1 MQPKA
6 QKTASKTHKR
16 SRTGCFTCR
25 LRRKKCDE
33 GKPVCRAC
41 KHLGLS
47 CDYKRPSW
55 WGNVE
60 HRRRQKEVIK
70 LQIKKT
76 KVSEKAANNAMASMS
91 VTAYPSSVSQSTLP
105 TPEYYFDGMV
115 RPVRSHSV
123 DSGYSLEYDYEQQDP
138 SFDKMQMAHPTQVN
152 FVETYDSSGYSY
164 NPAYPNILE
173 NKSQSYLNTMPTM
186 DRRESMASFCSTQR
200 KDSNYSTISNAILPS
215 MPAEIYPAN
224 DLPTPPLHPAV
235 ILPSQNGTPGEDIV
249 DFNFVDFNN
258 CPESVPINHVV
269 DDDQDQQLLNHFVIN
284 VLPMVFPILDLTV
297 PYSQSNFIAPALGT
311 NPAYLHSCL
320 AVAAM
325 HIKATEQNIDT
336 SAVDEDIMRHR
347 KSTVERLCEAMNLNV
362 DPVQPLEAILS
373 VIALRAFVASAHD
386 NLPDVPWHQHFEA
399 AITMI
404 QQMDLTSQFQQ
415 LTPSSTSSAF
425 NMTLAAWIDILGST
439 MQGQFPA
446 FAHEYCQNFKE
457 GKSAGFKELMGCDD
471 SVMYLISEITCL
483 EYHKLFENLPDAT
496 LLDHI
501 TSLSASIT
509 STETEF
515 DPVAAA
521 QNGPMDP
528 TILSGLITA
537 AYRYAARI
545 YLTTLVPAYQGVPF
559 NHNVPAVIEL
569 VDKLTTVLELIPT
582 GEDGFDRSLSW
593 VYLIGGSVAT
603 PGSAFR
609 TLLQSRFESLPQ
621 ELRFGSFSDMY
632 ELVNLVWREA
642 DAAGTYVPWRSVM
655 NANNWDLLLL

>member
-1 MQPKA
+1 MQPKV

-55 WGNVE
+55 WGNVD

-123 DSGYSLEYDYEQQDP
+123 DSGYSLEYDYEQQDQ
-138 SFDKMQMAHPTQVN
+138 SFDKMQMANPTQVN
-152 FVETYDSSGYSY
+152 FVETYDPNGYPY
-164 NPAYPNILE
+164 NGPYPNILE
-173 NKSQSYLNTMPTM
+173 NKSQSFLNTMPV
-186 DRRESMASFCSTQR
+186 DRRENMASFCNR
-200 KDSNYSTISNAILPS
+200 KDNGFSGAILPS
-215 MPAEIYPAN
+215 MPAEIYPAT

-235 ILPSQNGTPGEDIV
+235 ILPSQNPTPGEDIV

-258 CPESVPINHVV
+258 CPESVPINQVV
-269 DDDQDQQLLNHFVIN
+269 EDDQDQQLLNHFVIN
-284 VLPMVFPILDLTV
+284 VLPMIFPILDLSV
-297 PYSQSNFIAPALGT
+297 PYSQNNFIAPALGN

-336 SAVDEDIMRHR
+336 AAVDEDIMRHR
-347 KSTVERLCEAMNLNV
+347 KSTVERLCEAMNMNV
-362 DPVQPLEAILS
+362 DPTQPLEAILS
-373 VIALRAFVASAHD
+373 VIALRAFVASVHD
-386 NLPDVPWHQHFEA
+386 SLPDVPWHQHFEA

-404 QQMDLTSQFQQ
+404 QQMNLTSQFQE
-415 LTPSSTSSAF
+415 LTPSSPSSAF
-425 NMTLAAWIDILGST
+425 NLALAAWIDILGST

-446 FAHEYCQNFKE
+446 FAHEYCNNFKE
-457 GKSAGFKELMGCDD
+457 GKSAGLKELMGCDD
-471 SVMYLISEITCL
+471 RVMYLISEITCL
-483 EYHKLFENLPDAT
+483 EYHKLYENLPDAT
-496 LLDHI
+496 LLEHI

-528 TILSGLITA
+528 TVLSGLITA

-569 VDKLTTVLELIPT
+569 VDKLTAVLELIPS

-609 TLLQSRFESLPQ
+609 NLLQTRFQSLPQ
-621 ELRFGSFSDMY
+621 ESQFGSFSDMY

-642 DAAGTYVPWRSVM
+642 DAIGTYVPWRSVM

>member
-1 MQPKA
+1 MQPKV

-76 KVSEKAANNAMASMS
+76 KVTEKAANNAMASMS

-105 TPEYYFDGMV
+105 TPEYYFDGMP

-152 FVETYDSSGYSY
+152 FVETYDPNAYPY
-164 NPAYPNILE
+164 NGAYPNILE
-173 NKSQSYLNTMPTM
+173 NKSQSFLNAMPV
-186 DRRESMASFCSTQR
+186 DRRENTAAFCGPQR
-200 KDSNYSTISNAILPS
+200 KDSGFPGAILPS
-215 MPAEIYPAN
+215 MPAEMYPAT
-224 DLPTPPLHPAV
+224 DLPTPPLHPSV
-235 ILPSQNGTPGEDIV
+235 ILPSQNPTPGEDIV
-249 DFNFVDFNN
+249 DFNFVDFNS
-258 CPESVPINHVV
+258 CPESVPINQVNE
-269 DDDQDQQLLNHFVIN
+269 DDQDQQLLNHFVIN
-284 VLPMVFPILDLTV
+284 VLPSIFPVLDLNV
-297 PYSQSNFIAPALGT
+297 PYSQNSFIAPALGN
-311 NPAYLHSCL
+311 NPSYLHSCL

-336 SAVDEDIMRHR
+336 AAVDEDIMRHR

-373 VIALRAFVASAHD
+373 VIALRAFVASVHD

-404 QQMDLTSQFQQ
+404 QQMNLTSHFQE
-415 LTPSSTSSAF
+415 LTSSSPNSAF
-425 NMTLAAWIDILGST
+425 NMALAAWIDILGST

-446 FAHEYCQNFKE
+446 LAHEYCENFKE
-457 GKSAGFKELMGCDD
+457 GKSAGLKELMGCDD
-471 SVMYLISEITCL
+471 KVMYLISEITCL
-483 EYHKLFENLPDAT
+483 EYHKLYENLPDAT
-496 LLDHI
+496 LLGHI

-515 DPVAAA
+515 DPVVAA
-521 QNGPMDP
+521 QNGPIDP

-545 YLTTLVPAYQGVPF
+545 YLTTLMPAYQGVPF

-582 GEDGFDRSLSW
+582 GDDGFDRSLSW

-609 TLLQSRFESLPQ
+609 TMLQTRFESLPQ
-621 ELRFGSFSDMY
+621 ELRFGSFVDMY

-642 DAAGTYVPWRSVM
+642 DAIGTYVPWRTVM
-655 NANNWDLLLL
+655 RNNEWDILLL

>member
-1 MQPKA
+1 MQPKV

-76 KVSEKAANNAMASMS
+76 KVSEKAANNNAMASMS

-123 DSGYSLEYDYEQQDP
+123 DSGYSLEYDYDQQDP
-138 SFDKMQMAHPTQVN
+138 NFDKMQMAHPTQVN
-152 FVETYDSSGYSY
+152 FVETYDPNGYPY
-164 NPAYPNILE
+164 NAAYPNILE

-186 DRRESMASFCSTQR
+186 SRRESMASFCGNQQR
-200 KDSNYSTISNAILPS
+200 KDSGFTGAILPS
-215 MPAEIYPAN
+215 MPAEIYPPN
-224 DLPTPPLHPAV
+224 DLPTPPMHPAI
-235 ILPSQNGTPGEDIV
+235 ILPSQNQNSGEDLV

-284 VLPMVFPILDLTV
+284 VLPMVFPILDLNV
-297 PYSQSNFIAPALGT
+297 PYSQSTFIAPALGT

-325 HIKATEQNIDT
+325 HIKATEQNIDIA
-336 SAVDEDIMRHR
+336 AVDEDIIRHR
-347 KSTVERLCEAMNLNV
+347 KSTVEKLCDAMNLNV
-362 DPVQPLEAILS
+362 DLTQPLEAILS
-373 VIALRAFVASAHD
+373 VIALRAFVASTHD
-386 NLPDVPWHQHFEA
+386 SLPDVPWHQHFEA

-404 QQMDLTSQFQQ
+404 QQMNLTSQFQQ
-415 LTPSSTSSAF
+415 LTQSSPAPAF
-425 NMTLAAWIDILGST
+425 NMALAAWIDILGST
-439 MQGQFPA
+439 MQGHFPS

-457 GKSAGFKELMGCDD
+457 GKSAGLRELMGCDD
-471 SVMYLISEITCL
+471 RVMYLISEITCL

-501 TSLSASIT
+501 TSLSVSIT

-521 QNGPMDP
+521 QSGPIDP
-528 TILSGLITA
+528 NVLCGLITA

-545 YLTTLVPAYQGVPF
+545 YLTTLVPAYQGVGF
-559 NHNVPAVIEL
+559 NHNVPEVVEL
-569 VDKLTTVLELIPT
+569 VDKLTTVLGLIPS

-603 PGSAFR
+603 PTSAFR
-609 TLLQSRFESLPQ
+609 TLLQSRFESLPR
-621 ELRFGSFSDMY
+621 ELRFGSFADMY
-632 ELVNLVWREA
+632 ELVNMVWREA
-642 DAAGTYVPWRSVM
+642 DAAGTYVPWRNVM
-655 NANNWDLLLL
+655 NANNMNLLLL

>member
-1 MQPKA
+1 MQPKV

-55 WGNVE
+55 WGNVD

-105 TPEYYFDGMV
+105 TPEYYFDGMA
-115 RPVRSHSV
+115 RPARSHSV

-138 SFDKMQMAHPTQVN
+138 NFEKMQMAHPTQVN
-152 FVETYDSSGYSY
+152 FVETYDPTGYHY
-164 NPAYPNILE
+164 NAYPNILE
-173 NKSQSYLNTMPTM
+173 NKSQSFLNTMAPVP
-186 DRRESMASFCSTQR
+186 RRDSMASFCGTQPR
-200 KDSNYSTISNAILPS
+200 KDSSFTGAVLPS
-215 MPAEIYPAN
+215 MPAEVYPPS

-235 ILPSQNGTPGEDIV
+235 ILPSQNQTPGEDIV
-249 DFNFVDFNN
+249 DFNYVDFNS

-269 DDDQDQQLLNHFVIN
+269 EDDQDQQLLNHFVLN
-284 VLPMVFPILDLTV
+284 VLPMIFPILDLSV
-297 PYSQSNFIAPALGT
+297 PYSQNNFIAPALGS

-336 SAVDEDIMRHR
+336 AAVDEDIMRHR
-347 KSTVERLCEAMNLNV
+347 KSTVEKLCEAMSLSI
-362 DPVQPLEAILS
+362 DPMQPLEAILS
-373 VIALRAFVASAHD
+373 VIALRAFVASVHD
-386 NLPDVPWHQHFEA
+386 SLPDVPWHQHFDA

-404 QQMDLTSQFQQ
+404 GQMNLTSQFQE
-415 LTPSSTSSAF
+415 LTLTSPSAAF
-425 NMTLAAWIDILGST
+425 NVTLAAWIDILGST
-439 MQGQFPA
+439 MQGQFPTL
-446 FAHEYCQNFKE
+446 AHEYCQNFKE
-457 GKSAGFKELMGCDD
+457 GKSAGLKEMMGCDD
-471 SVMYLISEITCL
+471 KVMYLISEITCL
-483 EYHKLFENLPDAT
+483 EYHKLFENLPDST
-496 LLDHI
+496 LLEHI

-521 QNGPMDP
+521 QTGPMDP
-528 TILSGLITA
+528 NVLSGLITA

-545 YLTTLVPAYQGVPF
+545 YLTTLVPAYENIPF

-569 VDKLTTVLELIPT
+569 VDKLTTVLELIPS
-582 GEDGFDRSLSW
+582 GEDGFDRCLSW

-603 PGSAFR
+603 PGSGFR
-609 TLLQSRFESLPQ
+609 TLLQTRFETLPQ
-621 ELRFGSFSDMY
+621 EHRFGSFADMY
-632 ELVNLVWREA
+632 ELVNCVWREA
-642 DAAGTYVPWRSVM
+642 DAAGTYVPWRDVM
-655 NANNWDLLLL
+655 KANNWDLLLL